1 MKTLEETIDGMTAL
15 LLSGECIDLSDV
27 VTSARQYLKEYQA
40 SKEALEID
48 RERFTEACLHHME
61 AKEKLEAQR
70 IQMAMGAK
78 DINVPAKKSDLIGRE
93 DAIEALDF
101 EIVHMTA
108 YCNGKSEGNLLAQY
122 NKGLED
128 GIKAIRAL
136 PSAEPGAKKGKWID
150 TTWKHTYK
158 CSECGNFL
166 EFHGVN
172 AGRGDA
178 NFCPNCGVDMRGD
191 R

>member
-1 MKTLEETIDGMTAL
+1 MSNLIRRDKAIDYF
-15 LLSGECIDLSDV
+15 
-27 VTSARQYLKEYQA
+27 VTNIGIVDADGYAVDDYDERVK
-40 SKEALEID
+40 IWT
-48 RERFTEACLHHME
+48 ERF
-61 AKEKLEAQR
+61 
-70 IQMAMGAK
+70 
-78 DINVPAKKSDLIGRE
+78 S
-93 DAIEALDF
+93 
-101 EIVHMTA
+101 
-108 YCNGKSEGNLLAQY
+108 
-122 NKGLED
+122 
-128 GIKAIRAL
+128 GI
-136 PSAEPGAKKGKWID
+136 PSAEPERKKGKWID